1 MEPVILDLTLLI
13 QIFLIGWIGMSLF
26 LIFASEYKWGS
37 PGIKSIL
44 AVFVIVVYQL
54 RGKRQER
61 DTAMQTAIMRGAEFF
76 TNVGKMTL
84 VGLAAALLSTTLLYL
99 AFRFG
104 YLVDTTCW
112 FNTCG

>member
-1 MEPVILDLTLLI
+1 MGIAGDKIDTRGVCHRCLSITRK
-13 QIFLIGWIGMSLF
+13 
-26 LIFASEYKWGS
+26 ASGTRHGNADS
-37 PGIKSIL
+37 NN
-44 AVFVIVVYQL
+44 A
-54 RGKRQER
+54 R
-61 DTAMQTAIMRGAEFF
+61 AEFF